1 MNPKVRPRL
10 GEDLLARRLIDADQ
24 LQIALRE
31 QKRGGVLLG
40 QQLCSLGFLSQADLD
55 AVLLERCGQPVHDL
69 PQTPIDPLALSLVP
83 EQLAR
88 EHRILPLGYD
98 AATRQLEL
106 AVSSANPLPLLDQ
119 LRWTLPAG
127 CAITTYVVAESAL
140 LAGIEQHYHRPADLD
155 EWINRLH
162 AGADGAALTQWV
174 DLLLDDAAATG
185 ASDIHLEPERGH
197 LRLRYRIDGVLR
209 NRRLLQREVWP
220 GLLVQLKLLAGMDI
234 AETRAAQ
241 DGRFSRTCGHRILD
255 IRASSLPVLAGE
267 NLVLRVLDRA
277 RGVMPLQQ
285 LGLPAQSL
293 AVLRRMLRQPGG
305 LLLLTGPT
313 GSGKTS
319 TLYSLLAELNTSGV
333 NIMTLEDPVEYRMP
347 GIRQCSLGDALK
359 LDFADGVRAL
369 MRQDPDILLIGEIRD
384 AASAAMAV
392 RAALTGHRVL
402 ATLHAHSA
410 IGALPRLLD
419 LGVSPALLSEC
430 LVGVIAQRLL
440 RKRCPVCPSPQ
451 RPAERCPV
459 CQGYGYRGRAAV
471 MSLLPL
477 KPTLINALLDPDR
490 INLALQA
497 VRQRG
502 YMSLLEQ
509 ARIYIEA
516 GVTDAAE
523 VERVLG
529 AEADDA
535 LSL

>member
-1 MNPKVRPRL
+1 MNSTRTRL
-10 GEDLLARRLIDADQ
+10 GEDLMARGLIDLDQ

-31 QKRGGVLLG
+31 QRRAGVLLG

-55 AVLLERCGQPVHDL
+55 GVLLERCGQPVHDL
-69 PQTPIDPLALSLVP
+69 PQAPLDPLALSLVP

-88 EHRILPLGYD
+88 EHRILPLSYD
-98 AATRQLEL
+98 AASKQLTL
-106 AVSSANPLPLLDQ
+106 AVSSANPLPLLDH
-119 LRWTLPAG
+119 LRWTLPPG
-127 CAITTYVVAESAL
+127 CAVVTFVVAESAL

-174 DLLLDDAAATG
+174 DLLLEDAAANG
-185 ASDIHLEPERGH
+185 ASDIHLEPERAH

-209 NRRLLQREVWP
+209 TRRLVQREVWP

-255 IRASSLPVLAGE
+255 IRAASLPVLAGE
-267 NLVLRVLDRA
+267 NLVLRLLDRA
-277 RGVMPLQQ
+277 RGVLPLTQ

-293 AVLRRMLRQPGG
+293 AVLRKMLRQPGG

-313 GSGKTS
+313 GCGKTS
-319 TLYSLLAELNTSGV
+319 TLYSILSELNTSGV
-333 NIMTLEDPVEYRMP
+333 NIMTLEDPVEYRLP
-347 GIRQCSLGDALK
+347 GIRQCSLGEAVK
-359 LDFADGVRAL
+359 LDFAEGVRAL

-384 AASAAMAV
+384 SASAAMAV

-419 LGVSPALLSEC
+419 LGVSAAMLSAC
-430 LVGVIAQRLL
+430 LIGVVAQRLL
-440 RKRCPVCPSPQ
+440 RKGCPVCPSPQ

-459 CQGYGYRGRAAV
+459 CHGYGYRGRAAV

-477 KPTLINALLDPDR
+477 NPAMVCALLDPAR
-490 INLALQA
+490 LQLAMPVLQ
-497 VRQRG
+497 QRG
-502 YMSLLEQ
+502 YLSLQQQ
-509 ARIYIEA
+509 AMAYVEA
-516 GVTDAAE
+516 GVTDQIE

-529 AEADDA
+529 TEVDDA